1 MLQDREGRGYDALN
15 AQAWALIAKAN
26 AQAGLKQVYTLFD
39 VGTPRVY
46 ADIDRRKADLLGVP
60 PERIFEALEVYL
72 GSAFVNDFNLLGRTY
87 RVTAQADPEHRS
99 TVADIANLKTRSNTG
114 EMVPI
119 RCGRQFRGQDRSLS
133 RGAL

>member
-72 GSAFVNDFNLLGRTY
+72 GSAFVNDFNLWAAPIASPHRPT
-87 RVTAQADPEHRS
+87 RNTARPWP
-99 TVADIANLKTRSNTG
+99 TLPT
-114 EMVPI
+114 
-119 RCGRQFRGQDRSLS
+119 
-133 RGAL
+133 